1 MYYVYVLECADDSSW
16 YIGYT
21 KDLRTRLKDHQNKR
35 GRRTTAMKNNLN
47 LIYYEAYIEKL
58 DAMGREKFLKG
69 GSGRTYLKKQLKHY
83 FEKNIQL

>member
-35 GRRTTAMKNNLN
+35 GR
-47 LIYYEAYIEKL
+47 
-58 DAMGREKFLKG
+58 
-69 GSGRTYLKKQLKHY
+69 
-83 FEKNIQL
+83 